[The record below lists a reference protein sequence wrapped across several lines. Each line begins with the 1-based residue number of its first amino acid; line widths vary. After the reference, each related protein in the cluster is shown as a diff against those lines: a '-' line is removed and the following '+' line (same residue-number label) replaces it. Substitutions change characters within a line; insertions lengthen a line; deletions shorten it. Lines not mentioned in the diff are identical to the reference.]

1 MHILRPISENLF
13 LLFFIII
20 TAFFLFT
27 ALPADPVR
35 SMLGVNVSEEVVA
48 ALRSE
53 LGLDRSLWIQFK
65 MYVQGLITLDLG
77 TSFVTRRPVSN
88 DLFPS
93 MVSSLLY
100 AGFALVI
107 AVIYSVAS
115 TFTSFFCRPFV
126 GKTLQAMHASLVS
139 IPGLIIAII
148 AGIILFHFNV
158 FFFISDIRVR
168 QISTA
173 AIVLS
178 IYPSAVL
185 SQILF
190 QQVEEIKGKAY
201 LLASKGFGFTKKQ
214 LFGILFKSSYLP
226 WLAQLSNI
234 AAALLAGS
242 IVIEYVFS
250 LPGLGRLIH
259 QSVIRSDYP
268 MLQGIVIVTSISYII
283 FNMFIETIYQY
294 LKDSR
299 GKAS

>member
-115 TFTSFFCRPFV
+115 TFTSFFYRPFV

-148 AGIILFHFNV
+148 AGIILFHFDV
-158 FFFISDIRVR
+158 FFFLSDIRVR

-190 QQVEEIKGKAY
+190 QQFEEIKGKAY